1 MLDANLSHVIDKAGQ
16 QHLLQFWNELTA
28 MEQEQFARQLANV
41 DWNLIDSFKKESLK
55 SVSGWGD
62 EARRALPPSHVVRIP
77 RNAADHQAWKQ
88 ARQSGEE
95 TISAG
100 KMGVVLLAGG
110 QGTRL
115 GFERSKGLFP
125 IGPVSGKSLL
135 EILASQVV
143 ATSRRFGHSIPYFVM
158 TSEGTHQEIEY
169 FYQQNGY
176 FGLDPENVFLFD
188 QGYAPSLDL
197 QTGQLLL
204 AEKGLLSMSPDG
216 HGGLFSALWKA
227 GLFDEMKR
235 LGVEYLFSHQIDNPL
250 AKVCDPEFIGLHLKH
265 GAEVSTKVVAKTV
278 PEEKVGVA
286 VNLDGR
292 TRIIE
297 YSDLPNELAHER
309 DADGGLRYWAGST
322 AIHIFNRTF
331 LERVATSDNILPWHR
346 AIKKIPYID
355 KGGNRVLPESENGV
369 KFERFIFDTLPLA
382 EVALIVETDRD
393 EEFAPLKNKSG
404 DFSAEYVQRQI
415 VHRAVN
421 WLKQHGVS
429 IPAEVNIEISPHL
442 ALCSDDLKNQ
452 AFEIAEIVF
461 DRPRYLGPLESFDVV
476 SVAKVPSVH
485 GAVAPGKLPVAVLE
499 AHPQGHSCKGEP
511 IQSKPIVTD
520 PLVFDTYLRPQV
532 WGGRGLKQHLG
543 RLLPLDCPYGESW
556 DLSPLSSHV
565 SRVIEGP
572 LSGRDLNDLWANCRL
587 ELTGGEGPEV
597 FPLLVKWLECLTL
610 LSVQVHPDDKM
621 AQRVLNEPYGKSEAW
636 VVVSAEPTA
645 QIFAGIKPR
654 VTRDEFVSRLNDG
667 TLTECLHSFT
677 PKAGDCVSIPAG
689 TIHAAGGGLI
699 IAEVQQSSDATFRL
713 FDWNRLGLDGK
724 PRTLQI
730 DRSLAAID
738 WNQGPVNPVTPVEFV
753 VNSDGVRAER
763 LVEGNGF
770 VMERFTGQ
778 KPFQTPYPGEFT
790 IWMVLDGAAEL
801 SNPETAYCRPFSKGA
816 TTVLPASARQAV
828 WKPQGNGK
836 SVTLLCVRLPKVSN

>member
-1 MLDANLSHVIDKAGQ
+1 MLDANLSRVIDEAGQ
-16 QHLLQFWNELTA
+16 PHLLQFWNELSKV
-28 MEQEQFARQLANV
+28 EQEKFSSQLASL
-41 DWNLIDSFKKESLK
+41 DWTIIGSFKKEAMNNT
-55 SVSGWGD
+55 SGLSD

-77 RNAADHQAWKQ
+77 KTAADRQAWKD
-88 ARQSGEE
+88 ARQLGEQ

-100 KMGVVLLAGG
+100 KLGVVLLAGG

-125 IGPVSGKSLL
+125 IGPVTGKSLL

-143 ATSRRFGHSIPYFVM
+143 ATSKRFGHSIPYFVM
-158 TSEGTHQEIEY
+158 TSDGTHQEIEA
-169 FYQQNGY
+169 FYKENAY
-176 FGLDPENVFLFD
+176 FGLDPKNVFLFH
-188 QGYAPSLDL
+188 QGYAPSIDR

-204 AEKGLLSMSPDG
+204 AEKGQLSMSPEG

-235 LGVEYLFSHQIDNPL
+235 LGVEYLFSHQVDNPL

-265 GAEVSTKVVAKTV
+265 RAEVSTKVVAKTV

-286 VNLDGR
+286 VNVDGR

-297 YSDLPNELAHER
+297 YSDLPSELAQQR

-322 AIHIFNRTF
+322 AIHIFNLTF
-331 LERVATSDNILPWHR
+331 LERVATSDNVLPWHR
-346 AIKKIPYID
+346 AIKKIPHID
-355 KGGNRVLPESENGV
+355 TSGNYVQPESENGV

-404 DFSAEYVQRQI
+404 DFSADYVQRQM
-415 VHRAVN
+415 VYRAVN
-421 WLKQHGVS
+421 WLKQHGISV
-429 IPAEVNIEISPHL
+429 PAGVNIEISPHL
-442 ALCSDDLKNQ
+442 ALCREDLEDRTV
-452 AFEIAEIVF
+452 EIAKIVF
-461 DRPRYLGPLESFDVV
+461 DRPTHIGPHETHS
-476 SVAKVPSVH
+476 
-485 GAVAPGKLPVAVLE
+485 
-499 AHPQGHSCKGEP
+499 QGNSLKGHQ
-511 IQSKPIVTD
+511 IQTQSIVTD

-543 RLLPLDCPYGESW
+543 RNLPQECPYGESW
-556 DLSPLSSHV
+556 DLSPLSSNV

-572 LSGRDLNDLWANCRL
+572 LSGRDLNDLWANCRKD
-587 ELTGGEGPEV
+587 LTGGDGPDV

-645 QIFAGIKPR
+645 QVYAGIKQG
-654 VTRDEFVSRLNDG
+654 VTRDDFVSHLNAG
-667 TLTECLHSFT
+667 TLTECLHSFK
-677 PKAGDCVSIPAG
+677 PKAGDCISIPAG

-730 DRSLAAID
+730 DLSLQAIN
-738 WNQGPVNPVTPVEFV
+738 WNQGPVNPVVPVGF
-753 VNSDGVRAER
+753 VNSDGVRGER

-770 VMERFTGQ
+770 IMERFTAE
-778 KPFQTPYPGEFT
+778 KSFQNPYPGEFT
-790 IWMVLDGAAEL
+790 IWMVLEGTAEL
-801 SNPETAYCRPFSKGA
+801 SNLETVYCRRFSKGA
-816 TTVLPASARQAV
+816 TTVLPASVRQAV
-828 WKPQGNGK
+828 WKPDANGL
-836 SVTLLCVRLPKVSN
+836 TLMCVRLPKASN

>member
-1 MLDANLSHVIDKAGQ
+1 MLDANLSRVIDEAGQ
-16 QHLLQFWNELTA
+16 PHLLQFWNELSKV
-28 MEQEQFARQLANV
+28 EQEEFSSQLASL
-41 DWNLIDSFKKESLK
+41 DWTLIGSFKKEAMSK
-55 SVSGWGD
+55 TSGLSD

-77 RNAADHQAWKQ
+77 KTAADRQAWKD
-88 ARQSGEE
+88 ARQLGEK

-100 KMGVVLLAGG
+100 KLGVVLLAGG

-125 IGPVSGKSLL
+125 IGPVTGKSLL

-143 ATSRRFGHSIPYFVM
+143 ATSKRFGHSIPYFVM
-158 TSEGTHQEIEY
+158 TSDGTHQEIEA
-169 FYQQNGY
+169 FYKENAY
-176 FGLDPENVFLFD
+176 FGLDPKNVFLFH
-188 QGYAPSLDL
+188 QGYAPSLDR

-235 LGVEYLFSHQIDNPL
+235 LGVEYLFSHQVDNPL

-286 VNLDGR
+286 VDVDGR

-297 YSDLPNELAHER
+297 YSDLPSELAQQR

-331 LERVATSDNILPWHR
+331 LERVATSDNVLPWHR
-346 AIKKIPYID
+346 AIKKIPHID
-355 KGGNRVLPESENGV
+355 TSGNRVQPESENGV

-404 DFSAEYVQRQI
+404 DFSADYVQRQM

-421 WLKQHGVS
+421 WLKHHGISV
-429 IPAEVNIEISPHL
+429 PAGVNIEISPHL
-442 ALCSDDLKNQ
+442 ALCREDLEDRTV
-452 AFEIAEIVF
+452 EIAKIVF
-461 DRPRYLGPLESFDVV
+461 DRPTHLGPPETHS
-476 SVAKVPSVH
+476 
-485 GAVAPGKLPVAVLE
+485 
-499 AHPQGHSCKGEP
+499 QGNSMIGHQNQT
-511 IQSKPIVTD
+511 QSIVTD

-532 WGGRGLKQHLG
+532 WGGRGLKQHL
-543 RLLPLDCPYGESW
+543 RRKLPEECPYGESW
-556 DLSPLSSHV
+556 DLSPLSSNV

-572 LSGRDLNDLWANCRL
+572 LSGRDLNDLWANCRKD
-587 ELTGGEGPEV
+587 LTGGDGPDV

-645 QIFAGIKPR
+645 QVYAGIKQG
-654 VTRDEFVSRLNDG
+654 VTRDDFVSHLKAG
-667 TLTECLHSFT
+667 TLTECLHSFK
-677 PKAGDCVSIPAG
+677 PKAGDCSSIPAG

-730 DRSLAAID
+730 DLSLEAIN
-738 WNQGPVNPVTPVEFV
+738 WNQGPVNPVVPVGF
-753 VNSDGVRAER
+753 VNSDGVRGER

-770 VMERFTGQ
+770 IMERFTVE
-778 KPFQTPYPGEFT
+778 KSFQNPYPGEFT
-790 IWMVLDGAAEL
+790 IWMVLEGTADL
-801 SNPETAYCRPFSKGA
+801 SNLETDYFRRFSKGA
-816 TTVLPASARQAV
+816 TTVLPASVRQAV
-828 WKPQGNGK
+828 WKPDANGI
-836 SVTLLCVRLPKVSN
+836 TLMCVRLPKTSS

>member
-1 MLDANLSHVIDKAGQ
+1 MLDANLLQLIDEAGQ
-16 QHLLQFWNELTA
+16 RHLLQFWNELSKV
-28 MEQEQFARQLANV
+28 EQEEFSSQLASV
-41 DWNLIDSFKKESLK
+41 DWTLIGSFKQQAMNNS
-55 SVSGWGD
+55 SGLSD

-77 RNAADHQAWKQ
+77 KTAADRQAWNE
-88 ARQSGEE
+88 ARQLGEQ

-100 KMGVVLLAGG
+100 KLGVVLLAGG

-125 IGPVSGKSLL
+125 IGPVTGKSLL

-143 ATSRRFGHSIPYFVM
+143 ATSKRFGHSIPYFVM
-158 TSEGTHQEIEY
+158 TSDGTHQEIEA
-169 FYQQNGY
+169 FYKENAY
-176 FGLDPENVFLFD
+176 FGLDPKNVFLFH
-188 QGYAPSLDL
+188 QGYAPSLDR

-235 LGVEYLFSHQIDNPL
+235 LGVEYLFSHQVDNPL

-286 VNLDGR
+286 VNVDGR

-297 YSDLPNELAHER
+297 YSDLPSELAQQR

-331 LERVATSDNILPWHR
+331 LERVATSDNVLPWHR
-346 AIKKIPYID
+346 AIKKIPHID
-355 KGGNRVLPESENGV
+355 KGGNRVQPDSENGV

-382 EVALIVETDRD
+382 EVALVVETDRD

-404 DFSAEYVQRQI
+404 DFSADYVQRQM
-415 VHRAVN
+415 VNRAVN
-421 WLKQHGVS
+421 WLKRHGISV
-429 IPAEVNIEISPHL
+429 PAGVNIEISPQV
-442 ALCSDDLKNQ
+442 ALCREDLEDR
-452 AFEIAEIVF
+452 AIEIAKIVF
-461 DRPRYLGPLESFDVV
+461 DRPTLIGP
-476 SVAKVPSVH
+476 H
-485 GAVAPGKLPVAVLE
+485 E
-499 AHPQGHSCKGEP
+499 ARPQGISLKGHQ
-511 IQSKPIVTD
+511 IQTQSIVID

-543 RLLPLDCPYGESW
+543 RDLPQECPYGESW
-556 DLSPLSSHV
+556 DLSPLSSNV

-572 LSGRDLNDLWANCRL
+572 LSGRDLNDLWANCRKH
-587 ELTGGEGPEV
+587 LTGGKGPEV

-645 QIFAGIKPR
+645 QVYAGIKKG
-654 VTRDEFVSRLNDG
+654 VTRDDFVSHLNAG

-677 PKAGDCVSIPAG
+677 PKAGDCISIPAG

-730 DRSLAAID
+730 DLSLEAIN
-738 WNQGPVNPVTPVEFV
+738 WNQGPVNPVVPVGFI
-753 VNSDGVRAER
+753 VNPDGVRGER

-770 VMERFTGQ
+770 IMERFTVE
-778 KPFQTPYPGEFT
+778 KSFHNPYPGEFT
-790 IWMVLDGAAEL
+790 IWMVLEGTADL
-801 SNPETAYCRPFSKGA
+801 SNLETDYCRRFSKGA
-816 TTVLPASARQAV
+816 TTVIPASVRQAV
-828 WKPQGNGK
+828 WKPDANDL
-836 SVTLLCVRLPKVSN
+836 TLMCVRLNKPSD